1 MRTRVPVF
9 LDYLLSARKYSPHTV
24 AAYRRD
30 LEDFARYLSRD
41 GRNVPVV
48 ESVGEDEVRGY
59 LSDLGRRGL
68 SARTQARR
76 LATLKAFRR
85 YLKRRGVNGLAFGP
99 ELRGPRLPRKLPAS
113 IEERDLAGLLD
124 GTPWE
129 ELRDGLRDRAILE
142 LLYGTGLRVS
152 ELTALRQ
159 KDWEI
164 REGMVS
170 VRGKGNRERRV
181 PIGQAARR
189 ALEAYQASL
198 AGRAPRDPLFPGRR
212 GHLSTRTVERLVRS
226 HLRRI
231 AQRARLSP
239 HLLRHTFATHLLER
253 GAELRAVQEL
263 LGHASLSSTEVY
275 THVTLERLR
284 VAHRQAHPR
293 GDLGRGEES

>member
-9 LDYLLSARKYSPHTV
+9 LDYLLSARKYSVHTV

-30 LEDFARYLSRD
+30 LEDFERYLTRGGKS
-41 GRNVPVV
+41 VPVV
-48 ESVGEDEVRGY
+48 EAIGEDEVRGY
-59 LSDLGRRGL
+59 LGDLGRRGL

-85 YLKRRGVNGLAFGP
+85 YLKRRGVNGLGFGP

-113 IEERDLAGLLD
+113 LEEHDLAGLLD
-124 GTPWE
+124 RTPWDT
-129 ELRDGLRDRAILE
+129 LREGLRDRAILE
-142 LLYGTGLRVS
+142 LLYGTGLRVT
-152 ELTALRQ
+152 ELTSLKRR
-159 KDWEI
+159 DWET
-164 REGMVS
+164 REGLIA

-189 ALEAYQASL
+189 ALQTYEDSL
-198 AGRAPRDPLFPGRR
+198 PARGPMAPLFPGRR
-212 GHLSTRTVERLVRS
+212 GNLSQRTVERIVRK

-239 HLLRHTFATHLLER
+239 HLLRHSFATHLLER

-275 THVTLERLR
+275 THVTLERLQR
-284 VAHRQAHPR
+284 VHRQAHPR
-293 GDLGRGEES
+293 GDLARGEES

>member
-1 MRTRVPVF
+1 MKTRVPVF
-9 LDYLLSARKYSPHTV
+9 LDYLLSARKYSAHTV

-30 LEDFARYLSRD
+30 LEDFARYLSR
-41 GRNVPVV
+41 GGKRVPAV
-48 ESVGEDEVRGY
+48 ESIGEDEVRAY
-59 LSDLGRRGL
+59 LGDLGRRGL

-113 IEERDLAGLLD
+113 IEEKDLATLLD
-124 GTPWE
+124 RTPWS
-129 ELRDGLRDRAILE
+129 ELREGLRDRAILE
-142 LLYGTGLRVS
+142 VLYGTGLRVS
-152 ELTALRQ
+152 ELTALRG
-159 KDWEI
+159 KDWDV
-164 REGMVS
+164 REGVVS

-189 ALEAYQASL
+189 ALETYQASL
-198 AGRAPRDPLFPGRR
+198 GAHGPGDPLFPGRK
-212 GHLSTRTVERLVRS
+212 GSLSTRTVERIVRS

-263 LGHASLSSTEVY
+263 LGHASLSSTEIY

-284 VAHRQAHPR
+284 AAHRQAHPR
-293 GDLGRGEES
+293 GDMSAGEE